1 MSFNVTNVFNP
12 LPGTE
17 SSPAPMS
24 VNLSEHDMLL
34 MIETRIVQ
42 AQTESDPLQRDLNI
56 LEASK
61 LINALQAKRPLKAVL
76 YGG

>member
-17 SSPAPMS
+17 AAPMS

-42 AQTESDPLQRDLNI
+42 AQTESDPLQRDLHI
-56 LEASK
+56 LEAGK
-61 LINALQAKRPLKAVL
+61 LINAVQAKRPLKAVL